1 MTARATVA
9 PSSTL
14 LRIDDSS
21 SELQYSGEWSQ
32 AGNSL
37 DYQSTSHASSSV
49 GSSVKFT
56 FNGTYITVYGSVGA
70 NGSTSSYT
78 LDDAS
83 PVSKSV
89 QPVVPP
95 QYNWPFF
102 FPESPLQPGLH
113 ELVIAVEGGTFNL
126 DYIEYTGFP
135 SEDSNG
141 DGSSPA
147 GSPASSSSDSAPV
160 ASSSSSKGKG
170 LPTGA
175 IAGIAV
181 VAAVVVL
188 AVVAAVFL
196 VVRRRSARKVR
207 HQSRVPEK
215 GIDILVDGKP
225 QVQAVARA
233 PPPSESSTATPG
245 VFRRLSRIYR
255 PTPAKSAQSS
265 KTATSSAPTSIT
277 QSSAMFTS
285 VIMLSPALS
294 MVSEEASLHD
304 LSSTSRIT
312 A

>member
-1 MTARATVA
+1 MTPRAA
-9 PSSTL
+9 ASSTL

-21 SELQYSGEWSQ
+21 PQLQYSGQWSQ

-37 DYQSTSHASSSV
+37 DYQSTSHASSSA

-56 FNGTYITVYGSVGA
+56 FNGTYITVYGSVGP

-141 DGSSPA
+141 DGSSPS
-147 GSPASSSSDSAPV
+147 GSPASSSSSPLSSSASSDSDSAPV
-160 ASSSSSKGKG
+160 ASSSLSKGKG

-181 VAAVVVL
+181 AATVVVL
-188 AVVAAVFL
+188 VVVAAVFL
-196 VVRRRSARKVR
+196 VRRRSARRVR
-207 HQSRVPEK
+207 HQSRVSEK
-215 GIDILVDGKP
+215 GIDILVD
-225 QVQAVARA
+225 A
-233 PPPSESSTATPG
+233 PPSEPSTSTPG
-245 VFRRLSRIYR
+245 VLRRLSRIYR

-294 MVSEEASLHD
+294 MVSEEASQHD
-304 LSSTSRIT
+304 PSSTSRIT